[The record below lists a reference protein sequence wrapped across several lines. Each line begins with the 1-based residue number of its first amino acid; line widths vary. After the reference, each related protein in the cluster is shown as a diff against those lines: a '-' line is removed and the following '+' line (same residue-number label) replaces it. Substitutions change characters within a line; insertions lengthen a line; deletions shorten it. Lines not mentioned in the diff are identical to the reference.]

1 MTAQAQRSFRYAC
14 DPTQFQVWHIRLVYK
29 PFALICKPFVLI
41 YTVDLLGEKN
51 TILVYNGKRWY
62 SKKLPSSWSLL

>member
-51 TILVYNGKRWY
+51 TILG
-62 SKKLPSSWSLL
+62 L